1 MFTFFKHRSADQ
13 TRSFYQGLVKG
24 TKKRGI
30 WGKENRFDPD
40 FIADKYSVLRHF
52 VPVVGQHL
60 SSTDCCLDLGCGPGG
75 FLSLMAPMCGRIVG
89 ADIVPDFVE
98 ECRVTIER
106 KALGNASAILLEK
119 TRLPF
124 ADGEFDKVVMIDT
137 IHHLEF
143 HDNTMDEVFR
153 VLKPGGLLLIFE
165 PNKANPLLALL
176 CALDS
181 NEHGLLRLGSFSA
194 YRDLLGDAFEII
206 QQEYNGMLVGPQGSI
221 SLAIADFVSAP
232 RHTALCWLSP
242 KLFIA
247 ARKRW
252 TT

>member
-13 TRSFYQGLVKG
+13 TRNFYQGLVED
-24 TKKRGI
+24 TKKKGI
-30 WGKENRFDPD
+30 WNKGNRFDPD
-40 FIADKYSVLRHF
+40 AIVKKSSVLRHF
-52 VPVVGQHL
+52 VPVVGQYL
-60 SSTDCCLDLGCGPGG
+60 SITDNCLDLGCGPGG
-75 FLSLMAPMCGRIVG
+75 FLALMAPLCGRIVG

-98 ECRVTIER
+98 ESRATIER
-106 KALGNASAILLEK
+106 KALGNASVVLLGK

-124 ADGEFDKVVMIDT
+124 TDGEFDKVVMIDT

-176 CALDS
+176 CALDP

-194 YRDLLGDAFEII
+194 YRRLLGDAFEII
-206 QQEYNGMLVGPQGSI
+206 QQNYNGMLVGPQGSV
-221 SLAIADFVSAP
+221 SLAIADFVSASG
-232 RHTALCWLSP
+232 HTALGWLSP

-252 TT
+252 TA